1 VQERIRR
8 RWTISRILFLTQHPK
23 APDLATTIP
32 LAPPSLAGSSD
43 LPGGFGRAVLIT
55 PPYLVLLRAGFS
67 LPSALQRTRCA
78 LTAPFHPYPPLPS
91 RASAG
96 GIFSV
101 PLSFRSPRPGI
112 TRRTALWSSDFP
124 PRVLPPVATSRAAVV
139 CPSTTDCQ
147 RAPMYQREPTT
158 AQVRRRSSD
167 GRLSVICLSNPILLK
182 SLVQITA
189 RCVNQLDGSRDIP
202 PLLAQLLHGKRPLG
216 DIFELVERA
225 RAHLR
230 RHPRQ
235 ESSRSSARYYT
246 VSERLLVEHVHPQ

>member
-1 VQERIRR
+1 MSHVSPRENRTRVPVNRRPRKMVLTDAVRPSGQDVGGPHGARTHDLRVAIRR
-8 RWTISRILFLTQHPK
+8 RWTISRILFPFPHPK
-23 APDLATTIP
+23 ARGRATTIP

-78 LTAPFHPYPPLPS
+78 LTAPFHPYPPPPS
-91 RASAG
+91 RASVG

-124 PRVLPPVATSRAAVV
+124 PRVLPPEVTSRAAVV

-147 RAPMYQREPTT
+147 RTPMYPRAPTT
-158 AQVRRRSSD
+158 ARVHRRLRALTADYPSS
-167 GRLSVICLSNPILLK
+167 S
-182 SLVQITA
+182 
-189 RCVNQLDGSRDIP
+189 
-202 PLLAQLLHGKRPLG
+202 
-216 DIFELVERA
+216 
-225 RAHLR
+225 
-230 RHPRQ
+230 
-235 ESSRSSARYYT
+235 
-246 VSERLLVEHVHPQ
+246 